1 MGRLPAQTE
10 AAIQHFSHPH
20 PLQLSNYQPQQT
32 LCLASCSGCKLK
44 ISGWIYACT
53 QCNYFLHVSCS
64 QMPQQITHPYHQNH
78 VLSLLSTPMYPGDL
92 FNCDACGKQGNGF
105 SYNCGTCNIY
115 IHTTCAAMPLVLT
128 HLSHHHQLNLTPFVP
143 YPNMS
148 FSCDICHNFGSKQW
162 LYRCNLCGF
171 DAHLD
176 CAVSQP
182 NPSQAQAQYYQ
193 SAASA
198 SGIPRYQAVGTPL
211 ATGPVMRNLAPNNYV
226 PRAATSNV
234 FGSNMPMSNGRPGGQ
249 ANSSLNQ
256 LGSILLPA
264 LLGIGIGG
272 LGGGGNNSGGGIN
285 LGGTFGGGGGDL
297 SSSLSGVDIGGFGG
311 GMGLGDED
319 LSCSSA
325 PNRVGYIEILVFVVE
340 RFLNQSGVSV
350 LLEIMDLDLNQ
361 EPLYPSNDSLLG
373 LASIR
378 DELENT
384 HGHIEE
390 RLRQLEAVTFRA
402 RQRQRWRQS
411 HFTPQTVNVSVE
423 PATVNVRSDG
433 GLLIGEASVATEER
447 RDEMNKFGKR
457 KSTYLIA
464 KALGRN
470 GNGKKARTDRRSVFD
485 CNICLDMAQDPILTC
500 CGHLFC
506 WPCFYRLSYVYSN
519 VKECPVCVE
528 EVTDTSIIPIY
539 GNGNSD
545 DNKKLKLKESGL
557 KVPPRPSAQRVES
570 VRQQLINHGAF
581 SSSIEER
588 MRYIGNVLIAM
599 GEIPPSEGLDGV
611 PLESD
616 RISFLANRTSTSQAL
631 PSIGADSSHH
641 HRSVQVSRLLF
652 QGAAS
657 LSSFSSAVNSAME
670 SAMESTERL
679 FEDLGAI
686 LHSHRGRRNHQQS
699 SRPADRDSFSSIAAV
714 IQPDSQN
721 PDTVA
726 DADSTLPR
734 SGSSSRPDDVV
745 TVSQLESHRTGTAIE
760 SNFSVPI
767 SSSSRRR
774 NLVFRLSEVDNSV
787 ETNSSS
793 SRRRIEVPR
802 APGADNGHNRERRR
816 RSLN

>member
-1 MGRLPAQTE
+1 
-10 AAIQHFSHPH
+10 
-20 PLQLSNYQPQQT
+20 
-32 LCLASCSGCKLK
+32 
-44 ISGWIYACT
+44 
-53 QCNYFLHVSCS
+53 
-64 QMPQQITHPYHQNH
+64 
-78 VLSLLSTPMYPGDL
+78 
-92 FNCDACGKQGNGF
+92 
-105 SYNCGTCNIY
+105 
-115 IHTTCAAMPLVLT
+115 
-128 HLSHHHQLNLTPFVP
+128 
-143 YPNMS
+143 
-148 FSCDICHNFGSKQW
+148 
-162 LYRCNLCGF
+162 
-171 DAHLD
+171 
-176 CAVSQP
+176 
-182 NPSQAQAQYYQ
+182 
-193 SAASA
+193 
-198 SGIPRYQAVGTPL
+198 
-211 ATGPVMRNLAPNNYV
+211 
-226 PRAATSNV
+226 
-234 FGSNMPMSNGRPGGQ
+234 
-249 ANSSLNQ
+249 
-256 LGSILLPA
+256 
-264 LLGIGIGG
+264 
-272 LGGGGNNSGGGIN
+272 
-285 LGGTFGGGGGDL
+285 
-297 SSSLSGVDIGGFGG
+297 
-311 GMGLGDED
+311 
-319 LSCSSA
+319 
-325 PNRVGYIEILVFVVE
+325 LVFVVE
-340 RFLNQSGVSV
+340 RFLNQSGVSF

-485 CNICLDMAQDPILTC
+485 CNICLDMAQDPILTS

-506 WPCFYRLSYVYSN
+506 WPCFYQLSYVYSN

-539 GNGNSD
+539 GNGNSY

-631 PSIGADSSHH
+631 PSIGADSSQH

-726 DADSTLPR
+726 DADSTLPQ
-734 SGSSSRPDDVV
+734 SASSSRPDDVV
-745 TVSQLESHRTGTAIE
+745 TVSQLESHRTGAAIE
-760 SNFSVPI
+760 SNFSVPL

-793 SRRRIEVPR
+793 SRRRIEAPR
-802 APGADNGHNRERRR
+802 ASGADNGHNRERRR